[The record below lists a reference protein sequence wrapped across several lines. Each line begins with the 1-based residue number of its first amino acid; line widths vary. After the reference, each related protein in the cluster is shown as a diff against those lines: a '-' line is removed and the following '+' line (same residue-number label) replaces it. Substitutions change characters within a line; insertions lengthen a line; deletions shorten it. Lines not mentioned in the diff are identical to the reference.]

1 MINFLEKA
9 IAAFS
14 PEWACKRA
22 YFRENYENYMRN
34 YEAGDVNRFN
44 DTWVPINADTEN
56 VDKTQRDI
64 IKARAR
70 DLENNNDIANAAI
83 SAFVRNVVGTGIK
96 PQARTQDEKLNTQ
109 LERLWRE
116 WVKHK
121 NCDIT
126 QAQTFYEMQA
136 TIVRRLVV
144 DGEILMRTVVDK
156 RAHIP
161 LRLQLIKSDLLD
173 NNLLYAPK
181 TNNVIR
187 SGIELNS
194 YLTPL
199 AYWLQRKSPD
209 GYLTFESERVPAE
222 MVLHL
227 WHKRH
232 PDQIRG
238 ISMLAS
244 TIKRLKDTQDYLD
257 AETVTA
263 RLAACFSIF
272 VLKDQKTPVP
282 ALGTAKADKE
292 NKKLSSIR
300 PGMISYLRPG
310 EDIKTANPSRSVSGA
325 KDFVDIQE
333 RLTASGL
340 GLSYELL
347 SRDFKQSSFSAARQG
362 HEEDKRTF
370 EPIQDY
376 VIAHLCAPVWDMF
389 VEMCVLTGLV
399 NIPDF
404 SQNRAAYTAAE
415 WVVPGWSYIDP
426 SKETDADIKLLAN
439 GGKTL
444 AEWCIERGKDWREQL
459 EQIKREREYAE
470 ELDITLPIHK
480 PESIQAAEANHK
492 DEKEE

>member
-1 MINFLEKA
+1 
-9 IAAFS
+9 
-14 PEWACKRA
+14 
-22 YFRENYENYMRN
+22 
-34 YEAGDVNRFN
+34 
-44 DTWVPINADTEN
+44 
-56 VDKTQRDI
+56 
-64 IKARAR
+64 
-70 DLENNNDIANAAI
+70 
-83 SAFVRNVVGTGIK
+83 
-96 PQARTQDEKLNTQ
+96 
-109 LERLWRE
+109 
-116 WVKHK
+116 
-121 NCDIT
+121 
-126 QAQTFYEMQA
+126 
-136 TIVRRLVV
+136 
-144 DGEILMRTVVDK
+144 
-156 RAHIP
+156 
-161 LRLQLIKSDLLD
+161 
-173 NNLLYAPK
+173 
-181 TNNVIR
+181 
-187 SGIELNS
+187 
-194 YLTPL
+194 
-199 AYWLQRKSPD
+199 
-209 GYLTFESERVPAE
+209 
-222 MVLHL
+222 
-227 WHKRH
+227 
-232 PDQIRG
+232 
-238 ISMLAS
+238 
-244 TIKRLKDTQDYLD
+244 
-257 AETVTA
+257 
-263 RLAACFSIF
+263 
-272 VLKDQKTPVP
+272 
-282 ALGTAKADKE
+282 
-292 NKKLSSIR
+292 
-300 PGMISYLRPG
+300 MISDLRPG

-470 ELDITLPIHK
+470 ELGITLPIHK